1 MVAQVLRLKLI
12 LLVNAFRRTPWQVV
26 GLVFALAYGLG
37 TAFFLAATLFAL
49 RFADVDIARS
59 VVVVFGTLA
68 IVVFSIL
75 PLLLGIDDIL
85 DPRRFALYGM
95 STSLLATS
103 IATASL
109 LSVPAV
115 VIGIIA
121 FAQITTW
128 SYAGLPVILAIV
140 AFPVIVFTC
149 VLSARITTTLATFL
163 LSTRRSRDATT
174 IVSIVLL
181 VAATPLIVLL
191 SSVNWAK
198 NGLSVLAVV
207 ADVAG
212 WTPFGAAWAAPADA
226 AAGSDDSAIAKL
238 VIAVLWL
245 IVLALIWR
253 ALVGAVLVRPPR
265 QAQARRYS
273 GIGWFD
279 RLAGTP
285 TGAIAARSVT
295 YWTRDARYL
304 TSLAVVPVI
313 PAFMVVA
320 LLIGGAPMN
329 VVALI
334 PVPIVCL
341 FLAWS
346 VHNDVSFDNTAIWL
360 HLVSSTSGRAD
371 RIGRLAPVLVV
382 GVVVILAGSV
392 VSASV
397 YGDWMAALPALIG
410 VSACILFVGLGLSSV
425 MSARFPYPA
434 VRPDD
439 SPFSQPQAG
448 GSSAGLIQALSF
460 FGILLL
466 ALPSIASAI
475 VGLIVGGPWPIISLV
490 SGLVVGLLAL
500 VGGVRLGA
508 RVFDRRGHELLAA
521 ALRN

>member
-12 LLVNAFRRTPWQVV
+12 LLANAFRRTPWQVV
-26 GLVFALAYGLG
+26 GLVFALIYGLG
-37 TAFFLAATLFAL
+37 TAFFLAAGLVAL
-49 RFADVDIARS
+49 RFADVDVARS

-68 IVVFSIL
+68 IVVFAVL

-95 STSLLATS
+95 SNTMLATS

-109 LSVPAV
+109 ISVPAI

-121 FAQITTW
+121 VAQITTW
-128 SYAGLPVILAIV
+128 TRGALPFFLAVV
-140 AFPVIVFTC
+140 AAFVVVLTC
-149 VLSARITTTLATFL
+149 VLSARITTTLATLL

-174 IVSIVLL
+174 VVGIVLL

-191 SSVNWAK
+191 SSVNWAR
-198 NGLSVLAVV
+198 NGLSVLREV
-207 ADVAG
+207 ANVAG
-212 WTPFGAAWAAPADA
+212 WTPFGAAWSAPADA
-226 AAGSDDSAIAKL
+226 AAGSDGSAITKI
-238 VIAVLWL
+238 VIAIAWL
-245 IVLALIWR
+245 AILALVWR
-253 ALVGAVLVRPPR
+253 ALVSAVLVRPPR
-265 QAQARRYS
+265 QAQAKRYS

-295 YWTRDARYL
+295 YWMRDARYL
-304 TSLAVVPVI
+304 TSLAVIPVI
-313 PAFMVVA
+313 PAIMIVA
-320 LLIGGAPMN
+320 LIIGGAPIE

-334 PVPIVCL
+334 PVPIICL

-371 RIGRLAPVLVV
+371 RVGRLAPVLAV
-382 GVVVILAGSV
+382 GIVVIIGGSI
-392 VSASV
+392 VSAMV
-397 YGDWMAALPALIG
+397 YGEWTALPGLIG
-410 VSACILFVGLGLSSV
+410 VSSCILFVGLGLSSI

-434 VRPDD
+434 VRPND

-448 GSSAGLIQALSF
+448 GSSAGLIQAMSF

-466 ALPSIASAI
+466 ALPSVASA
-475 VGLIVGGPWPIISLV
+475 VAGLIVGGPWPLVSLV
-490 SGLVVGLLAL
+490 TGLTVGLLAL
-500 VGGVRLGA
+500 IGGVRLGA
-508 RVFDRRGHELLAA
+508 RIFDRRGHELLAA

>member
-12 LLVNAFRRTPWQVV
+12 LLGNAFRRTPWQVV

-37 TAFFLAATLFAL
+37 TALFLGAGLVAL
-49 RFADVDIARS
+49 RFFEVDVARS
-59 VVVVFGTLA
+59 VVIVFGSLA
-68 IVVFSIL
+68 IAVFALL

-95 STSLLATS
+95 SNTTLATS

-109 LSVPAV
+109 ISVPAV

-128 SYAGLPVILAIV
+128 TRGALPLALAVVSSLLIV
-140 AFPVIVFTC
+140 VTC

-174 IVSIVLL
+174 VVGIALL

-191 SSVNWAK
+191 SSIDWGK
-198 NGLSVLAVV
+198 QGLSTLTSIANVL
-207 ADVAG
+207 G
-212 WTPFGAAWAAPADA
+212 WTPVGASWAAPADA
-226 AAGSDDSAIAKL
+226 ASGLDGQAIAKT
-238 VIAVLWL
+238 VIAVLW
-245 IVLALIWR
+245 IGVLALVWR
-253 ALVGAVLVRPPR
+253 ALVAAILVRPPR
-265 QAQARRYS
+265 QAQAKRYS

-285 TGAIAARSVT
+285 AGAIAARSIT
-295 YWTRDARYL
+295 YWTRDARYV
-304 TSLAVVPVI
+304 TSLAIIPII
-313 PAFMVVA
+313 PAVMIVA
-320 LLIGGAPMN
+320 LLIAGVPIAGL
-329 VVALI
+329 ALL
-334 PVPIVCL
+334 PVPIICL
-341 FLAWS
+341 FLSWS

-371 RIGRLAPVLVV
+371 RIGRLAPALVL
-382 GVVVILAGSV
+382 GIAVILLGSV
-392 VSASV
+392 VSIAV
-397 YGDWMAALPALIG
+397 FGDWSALPSLIG
-410 VSACILFVGLGLSSV
+410 VSTCILFVGLGLSSF

-448 GSSAGLIQALSF
+448 GNSAGLIQALSF

-466 ALPSIASAI
+466 AGPSIVAAFFGLAI
-475 VGLIVGGPWPIISLV
+475 GGPWHWVSLAA
-490 SGLVVGLLAL
+490 GLVVGVPAL
-500 VGGVRLGA
+500 VGGIRLGA
-508 RVFDRRGHELLAA
+508 GVFDRRGHELLAA